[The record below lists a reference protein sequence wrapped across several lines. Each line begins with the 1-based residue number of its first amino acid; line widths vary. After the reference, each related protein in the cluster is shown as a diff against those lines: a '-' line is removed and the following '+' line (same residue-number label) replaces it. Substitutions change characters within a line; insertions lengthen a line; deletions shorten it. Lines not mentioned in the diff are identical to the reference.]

1 MEGKAVPAL
10 LLLLLPV
17 VLLLQPPRALAENLS
32 VGVLDIDIAASWSRL
47 LDLLTRGNIILLCN
61 AILLIVLWDAGILA
75 SPAHYH
81 GGRSSVA
88 AADSP
93 VAASASAS
101 SRTRRRLPKEPNAI
115 VVWRRIEDSAG
126 AGAGAADNVDRS
138 DVALNSRLRHR
149 LHRPEQATRALRR
162 TEEEKQRSEV
172 EIAMAESKSSSFSN
186 SVTTSDTMSPR
197 ALPPTGAPKQ
207 SSACLDYPDDQ
218 HAAAAAAAGEVAMAD
233 DHESS
238 LCSEP
243 DHSAGPDTDG
253 ICEDE
258 APDQFADDVDDMN
271 RRFEEFIA
279 NTRRK
284 MLLESMQ
291 LVLEV

>member
-1 MEGKAVPAL
+1 MEGKAVSAL

-32 VGVLDIDIAASWSRL
+32 IGVLDIAASWSRF
-47 LDLLTRGNIILLCN
+47 LDLLTRMNIILLCN

-81 GGRSSVA
+81 GGGGGSGSVA
-88 AADSP
+88 AAPST
-93 VAASASAS
+93 VAGASASAS
-101 SRTRRRLPKEPNAI
+101 SRTRRRLPQATNAI
-115 VVWRRIEDSAG
+115 VVWRQIKAS
-126 AGAGAADNVDRS
+126 AGAGAADKVDGS

-149 LHRPEQATRALRR
+149 LHRPEPATRALRR
-162 TEEEKQRSEV
+162 TEEEKQRSEG
-172 EIAMAESKSSSFSN
+172 EIAMAESKSSSCSN
-186 SVTTSDTMSPR
+186 YVTSTETMSPR

-207 SSACLDYPDDQ
+207 SSACLDYPAD
-218 HAAAAAAAGEVAMAD
+218 HAAAAGEVAMAD
-233 DHESS
+233 DHENS
-238 LCSEP
+238 LCSGP
-243 DHSAGPDTDG
+243 DHSAGSDTNG